1 METYFYMDHARN
13 ARVRYCPNLV
23 SESQMFQNHVISEEN
38 ESQSLGMLFCEETLY
53 VLENVFVKI
62 LTGKHEKD

>member
-13 ARVRYCPNLV
+13 AR
-23 SESQMFQNHVISEEN
+23 EMFQNHVISEEN